1 MLREAA
7 TRAGVQAVGSAP
19 YVEQTTEQAKRNIGL
34 ILQMAYEHQLHADF
48 HLDYNLDPST
58 EPLIWYLLEQLRQRK
73 KSGKW
78 HDGTHICVGH
88 ATRLSLFSHEEWCR
102 FHGIIEGDR
111 LPITLV
117 GLPPSDMYMMGR
129 GLPGQPRATLNVP
142 RLAKKHGLRV
152 GMAVNNVEN
161 AFTPQGVIDPL
172 ALCPL
177 GVAVFQDGT
186 RTGCQSLVVSHV
198 PKRVVRG
205 GG

>member
-1 MLREAA
+1 M
-7 TRAGVQAVGSAP
+7 QAVGSAP
-19 YVEQTTEQAKRNIGL
+19 YVEQTTGQSKRNIDL
-34 ILQMAYEHQLHADF
+34 ILQVAYEHKLHADF

-58 EPLIWYLLEQLRQRK
+58 EPLIWYLLEQLHQRK
-73 KSGKW
+73 ESEEW
-78 HDGTHICVGH
+78 HDGAHICVGH
-88 ATRLSLFSHEEWCR
+88 ATRLSLFSPEEWDR
-102 FHGIIEGDR
+102 FSAMVEGDK

-142 RLAKKHGLRV
+142 RLAKEYGLRV

-161 AFTPQGVIDPL
+161 AFTPQGVLDPL

-186 RTGCQSLVVSHV
+186 KRGCHALIVSHTL
-198 PKRVVRG
+198 RVVQVP
-205 GG
+205 